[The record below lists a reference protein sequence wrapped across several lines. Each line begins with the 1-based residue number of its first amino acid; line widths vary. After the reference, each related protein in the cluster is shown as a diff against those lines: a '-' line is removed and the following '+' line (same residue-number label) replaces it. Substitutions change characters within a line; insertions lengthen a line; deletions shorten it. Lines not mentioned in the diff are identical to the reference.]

1 MAPVL
6 GSHISWLSFPQNFS
20 QKDYKQKFHLLE
32 VKISGTIC
40 FLNSF
45 YYSAVRILL
54 DDVHTCHF
62 TSTSFITMSPTP
74 ASPSISPFFPLALFH
89 CLFSSKYSI
98 LSTLPLWYRSVSPFR
113 YTSATSAQLHVSFS
127 YWQILICGIQFTC
140 IQLPPPHPILFQP
153 IIHCAAISLFLNSIF
168 SILSSGPI
176 LSRHLRPRLIIY
188 ANTTATAI

>member
-6 GSHISWLSFPQNFS
+6 GSHISWLSCPQNFS
-20 QKDYKQKFHLLE
+20 QKDYKAEIPPLE
-32 VKISGTIC
+32 IKISGTVC

-45 YYSAVRILL
+45 YYSTVWILLNDVRI
-54 DDVHTCHF
+54 CHF
-62 TSTSFITMSPTP
+62 TSTSAFITVFPTT

-89 CLFSSKYSI
+89 CLFSSRYSI
-98 LSTLPLWYRSVSPFR
+98 LPSLPLRYRSVSPFL

-153 IIHCAAISLFLNSIF
+153 IIRCAPS
-168 SILSSGPI
+168 LSS
-176 LSRHLRPRLIIY
+176 
-188 ANTTATAI
+188 